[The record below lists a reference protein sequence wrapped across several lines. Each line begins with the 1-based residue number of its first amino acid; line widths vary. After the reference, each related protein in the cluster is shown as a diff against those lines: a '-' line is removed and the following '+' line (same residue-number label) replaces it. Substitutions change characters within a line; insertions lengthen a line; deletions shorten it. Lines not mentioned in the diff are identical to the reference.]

1 MLPFTLS
8 HVSVFLLTVMTT
20 ATITTIIFYTGIG
33 PRGAFVVLVQ
43 NLGQIMS
50 NIVKKVKK
58 QAISLGFFHIL
69 LGEYLLKQKV
79 VVVKPPEWNVMV
91 IIARNAKF

>member
-1 MLPFTLS
+1 M
-8 HVSVFLLTVMTT
+8 
-20 ATITTIIFYTGIG
+20 G
-33 PRGAFVVLVQ
+33 Q

-58 QAISLGFFHIL
+58 QAISSGCFCVL

-79 VVVKPPEWNVMV
+79 VVVKPPEWKFIA
-91 IIARNAKF
+91 IITRNAKF

>member
-1 MLPFTLS
+1 MQS
-8 HVSVFLLTVMTT
+8 
-20 ATITTIIFYTGIG
+20 G
-33 PRGAFVVLVQ
+33 VVLGQ

-58 QAISLGFFHIL
+58 QAISLGFFCIL

-79 VVVKPPEWNVMV
+79 VVAKPPEWKFMV
-91 IIARNAKF
+91 IIARNVKF

>member
-58 QAISLGFFHIL
+58 QAISLDVFSYFTWGIPF
-69 LGEYLLKQKV
+69 K
-79 VVVKPPEWNVMV
+79 
-91 IIARNAKF
+91 AKSSGCKTT